1 MERAVPEN
9 ASYRDPAGR
18 VYLLGDR
25 VLRSV
30 TRVGAAD
37 YEFLRDGGLLDEFT
51 DDGRVIG
58 CTEVEPGLL
67 GQASDV
73 RYVLEHPRLSFIS
86 HPYEWC
92 FSALKAAALLHLD
105 LSLESLERGATLSDA
120 SAYNVQFQG
129 ARPIFIDVLS
139 FRRYR
144 DGEYWFAHRQFLEQ
158 FLNPLL
164 LTALRG
170 VPFNVWLRGRL
181 EGIPSEDLRALLPW
195 WRMFDW
201 RVSAH
206 VILPARFQRSAA
218 KIGDDQ
224 VARIK
229 ARSLP
234 KSAFRSMLASLR
246 RWIEG
251 LEPSLPRQSAWS
263 DYAETNGYRALE
275 AESKANF
282 LRRFA
287 AKVTPRCLWDV
298 GCNTGHYAEVALEAG
313 AKEVIGFDTDH
324 GALEKAF
331 ARASKGGVRLLPLYL
346 DAADPSPGQ
355 GWRGIERKALGDRRN
370 ADGLLA
376 LAVVHHL
383 AIGRNLPLKDVVD
396 WLIDLAP
403 QGVIEFVEKDDP
415 CVRQMLQ
422 FRNDIFP
429 DYERENF
436 RAAVLARAEIIEEQE
451 ITANRRL
458 LVWYNRRDD

>member
-1 MERAVPEN
+1 VEHAVPEN

-25 VLRSV
+25 ILRSV
-30 TRVGAAD
+30 TRAGAAD
-37 YEFLRDGGLLDEFT
+37 YEFLRDGGLLD
-51 DDGRVIG
+51 DLASDGRLIG
-58 CTEVEPGLL
+58 CTEIEPSLL
-67 GQASDV
+67 GEAPEV
-73 RYVLEHPRLSFIS
+73 RYILEHPKLSFVS
-86 HPYEWC
+86 YPYEWC

-105 LSLESLERGATLSDA
+105 LLLESLERGATLSDA

-129 ARPIFIDVLS
+129 SQPIFIDVLS

-144 DGEYWFAHRQFLEQ
+144 DGEYWLAHRQFLEQ

-181 EGIPSEDLRALLPW
+181 EGISSDDLRALLPW

-218 KIGDDQ
+218 KIDDDR

-234 KSAFRSMLASLR
+234 KSAFRSMLAGLR

-263 DYAETNGYRALE
+263 DYAETNEYRAVE

-282 LRRFA
+282 LRRFVT
-287 AKVTPRCLWDV
+287 KVKPRCLWDV

-331 ARASKGGVRLLPLYL
+331 ARASKGGLRLLPLYL

-355 GWRGIERKALGDRRN
+355 GWRGIERKALHDRVN

-415 CVRQMLQ
+415 RVRQML
-422 FRNDIFP
+422 RLRKDIFP
-429 DYERENF
+429 GYGRENF
-436 RAAVLARAEIIEEQE
+436 CAAVLARAEIVEEQE

>member
-1 MERAVPEN
+1 MEHALPED

-25 VLRSV
+25 ILRSV
-30 TRVGAAD
+30 TSVGAAD
-37 YEFLRDGGLLDEFT
+37 YEFLRDCGLLDDLT
-51 DDGRVIG
+51 RDGRLIG
-58 CTEVEPGLL
+58 CTEVEPNLL
-67 GQASDV
+67 GAAPKA
-73 RYVLEHPRLSFIS
+73 RYVLEHPRLSFVS
-86 HPYEWC
+86 YPYEWC

-105 LSLESLERGATLSDA
+105 LLLESLERGVTLSDA

-129 ARPIFIDVLS
+129 TRPIFIDVLS
-139 FRRYR
+139 FRQYR

-181 EGIPSEDLRALLPW
+181 EGVPSDDLRALLPW

-201 RVSAH
+201 RVFAH
-206 VILPARFQRSAA
+206 VILPTRFQRSAA
-218 KIGDDQ
+218 KIDDDR
-224 VARIK
+224 AERIK

-234 KSAFRSMLASLR
+234 RSAFRSMLASLR

-251 LEPSLPRQSAWS
+251 LEPPLSGQGVWS

-275 AESKANF
+275 VASKAEF
-282 LRRFA
+282 VRRFA
-287 AKVTPRCLWDV
+287 AKVKPRCLWDI
-298 GCNTGHYAEVALEAG
+298 GCNAGHYAEVALEAG
-313 AKEVIGFDTDH
+313 AQEVIGFDSDR

-331 ARASKGGVRLLPLYL
+331 ARASKGGLRLLPLYL

-355 GWRGIERKALGDRRN
+355 GWRGIERKSLRDRAN
-370 ADGLLA
+370 ADGILSLA
-376 LAVVHHL
+376 LIHHL
-383 AIGRNLPLKDVVD
+383 TIGRNLPLEDVVD

-403 QGVIEFVEKDDP
+403 QGLIEFVEKDDP
-415 CVRQMLQ
+415 CVRRMLQ
-422 FRNDIFP
+422 FRSDIFP
-429 DYERENF
+429 DYRRENF
-436 RAAVLARAEIIEEQE
+436 RAAVLARAEIVEEQE

-458 LVWYNRRDD
+458 LVWYDRRDD

>member
-1 MERAVPEN
+1 VDHAVSED

-18 VYLLGDR
+18 VYHLGNR

-30 TRVGAAD
+30 TGVGAAD
-37 YEFLRDGGLLDEFT
+37 YEFIRDSGLLDELAS
-51 DDGRVIG
+51 DGRLIG
-58 CTEVEPGLL
+58 CMEVDPGVL
-67 GQASDV
+67 SDAPEV
-73 RYVLEHPRLSFIS
+73 RYVLEHPRLSFVS
-86 HPYEWC
+86 YPYEWC
-92 FSALKAAALLHLD
+92 FSALKTAALLHLD
-105 LSLESLERGATLSDA
+105 LSLESLEWGATLSDA

-129 ARPIFIDVLS
+129 TRPIFIDVLS

-170 VPFNVWLRGRL
+170 VPFNVWFRGRL
-181 EGIPSEDLRALLPW
+181 EGIPSNDLSALLPW

-206 VILPARFQRSAA
+206 VILPARFQRSVT
-218 KIGDDQ
+218 KIDEDG

-234 KSAFRSMLASLR
+234 KHAFGSMLASLR

-251 LEPSLPRQSAWS
+251 LESSLPRQSAWS

-275 AESKANF
+275 AEAKTNF
-282 LRRFA
+282 LRRFT
-287 AKVTPRCLWDV
+287 AKVKPQHLWDI
-298 GCNTGHYAEVALEAG
+298 GCNAGHYAEVALEAG

-331 ARASKGGVRLLPLYL
+331 ARASKGGLRLLPLYL
-346 DAADPSPGQ
+346 DVADPSPGQ
-355 GWRGIERKALGDRRN
+355 GWRGIERKALRDRAN

-383 AIGRNLPLKDVVD
+383 AIGRNLPLKDVVN

-415 CVRQMLQ
+415 CVQQMLQ

-429 DYERENF
+429 DYGREIF
-436 RAAVLARAEIIEEQE
+436 RATVLARAAIIEEQE

-458 LVWYNRRDD
+458 LVWYSRHDD